1 MYDVCNELS
10 IVWKIAT
17 KPIPSEASGIPI
29 PALKLRLFLFLQIYI
44 IWNNSR
50 KAWIFLWILQN
61 LNNYSKT
68 SASEKIWHINIH
80 NTHIFPVVWCFPS
93 IKSLSF
99 GVLKH
104 TGKTQFFLM
113 NFPWYGKMRQRTNK
127 NHTGRRFSNFL
138 QGSGDTLPKKFYV
151 QKSKNEHAIS
161 STKFVNCRFKPK
173 NKIKVK
179 NVLTLSRTALR
190 KKAMQFP
197 DFMENFFS

>member
-1 MYDVCNELS
+1 MYDVSNELS

-29 PALKLRLFLFLQIYI
+29 PALKLGLFLFLQIYI
-44 IWNNSR
+44 IWNNSQ

-127 NHTGRRFSNFL
+127 NHTVGGFL
-138 QGSGDTLPKKFYV
+138 IFYKVQETLFPK
-151 QKSKNEHAIS
+151 S
-161 STKFVNCRFKPK
+161 SMYRN
-173 NKIKVK
+173 
-179 NVLTLSRTALR
+179 R
-190 KKAMQFP
+190 KMNMPSLLQ
-197 DFMENFFS
+197 SL